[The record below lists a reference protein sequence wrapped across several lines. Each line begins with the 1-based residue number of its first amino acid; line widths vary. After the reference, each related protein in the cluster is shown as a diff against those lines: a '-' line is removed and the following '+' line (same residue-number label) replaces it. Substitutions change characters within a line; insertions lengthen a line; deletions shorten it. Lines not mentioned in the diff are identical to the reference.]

1 MEDTE
6 ARAYIGRG
14 YITYERCKQQFQL
27 RKKRNKNK
35 QEMKYRDK
43 E

>member
-14 YITYERCKQQFQL
+14 YITYERCKQQFQS
-27 RKKRNKNK
+27 RKKGIKTNKK
-35 QEMKYRDK
+35 
-43 E
+43 